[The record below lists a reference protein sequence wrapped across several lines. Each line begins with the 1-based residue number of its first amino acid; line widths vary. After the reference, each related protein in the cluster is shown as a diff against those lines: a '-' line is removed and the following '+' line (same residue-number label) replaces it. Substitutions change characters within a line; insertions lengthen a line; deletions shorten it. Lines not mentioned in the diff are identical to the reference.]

1 MLFLRLQALDQERE
15 AKRKLESMV
24 CSLMQE
30 VERLKEVTQR
40 RIVTQHQRGT
50 QILN

>member
-1 MLFLRLQALDQERE
+1 MSSVAMCQAAGPHYGTVFLHLQELEQERV

-30 VERLKEVTQR
+30 VERLKEVM
-40 RIVTQHQRGT
+40 
-50 QILN
+50 